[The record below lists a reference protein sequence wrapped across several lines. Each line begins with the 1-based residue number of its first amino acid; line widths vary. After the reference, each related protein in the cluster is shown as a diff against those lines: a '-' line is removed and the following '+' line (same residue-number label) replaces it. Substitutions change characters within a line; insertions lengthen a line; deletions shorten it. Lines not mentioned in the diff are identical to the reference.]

1 MHFNGPQTKF
11 ICNSLYKHPVVYDD
25 FGNKTFSKILKH
37 DCDYILNMKNEKLQE
52 IEELRSQVRGLNIG
66 TNL

>member
-1 MHFNGPQTKF
+1 M
-11 ICNSLYKHPVVYDD
+11 IV
-25 FGNKTFSKILKH
+25 I
-37 DCDYILNMKNEKLQE
+37 ILNMKIEKLQE